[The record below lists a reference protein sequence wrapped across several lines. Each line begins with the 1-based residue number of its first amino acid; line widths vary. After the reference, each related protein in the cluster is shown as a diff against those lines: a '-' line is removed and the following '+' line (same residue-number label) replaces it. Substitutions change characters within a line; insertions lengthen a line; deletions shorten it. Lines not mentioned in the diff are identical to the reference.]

1 MASDVFFRLPAC
13 VCLSVCLIMLSYRVV
28 IKLSSAYNRWLR
40 DYAPKSVWRNV
51 EISCHKH
58 FVVVFRHQQTPPTA
72 TSDKCHNLPR
82 SGSTVLITRGGLSV
96 DSTRW
101 TQILVKQS
109 RFSAPSGKCHE
120 SDRRTYRR
128 TDTAWRYRP
137 RLHSIARQKLCH
149 KSAVDMGQWIASA
162 RRTMQ
167 SYDAV
172 IESPINCLKRCN
184 SGGLCWSI

>member
-1 MASDVFFRLPAC
+1 MMASDVFFRLPAC

-82 SGSTVLITRGGLSV
+82 SGSTVLIDLAGRSV
-96 DSTRW
+96 DSTRRARYW
-101 TQILVKQS
+101 FSRDFCPPHLHSTTPLRESFVGTLPWSLVRKTTPCLKTRS
-109 RFSAPSGKCHE
+109 LAVAE
-120 SDRRTYRR
+120 
-128 TDTAWRYRP
+128 RP
-137 RLHSIARQKLCH
+137 RDASCH
-149 KSAVDMGQWIASA
+149 WIF
-162 RRTMQ
+162 
-167 SYDAV
+167 
-172 IESPINCLKRCN
+172 C
-184 SGGLCWSI
+184 